1 MAHVVFV
8 IGACAAG
15 GLLVWW
21 GSAQL
26 SRRKH
31 RDKDRRY

>member
-21 GSAQL
+21 ALAKLAQ
-26 SRRKH
+26 RKH
-31 RDKDRRY
+31 GDKGRRY